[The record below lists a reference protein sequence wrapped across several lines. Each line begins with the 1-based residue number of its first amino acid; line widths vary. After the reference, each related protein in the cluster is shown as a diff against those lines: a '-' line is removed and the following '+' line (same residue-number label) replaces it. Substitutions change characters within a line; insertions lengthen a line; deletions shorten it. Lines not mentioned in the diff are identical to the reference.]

1 VEERI
6 LGPIDLDSGTAHSG
20 GESQATDAPFGG
32 CDGCL
37 TRRAFLTQ
45 SALAAATAAF
55 LAACGDGQIGGI
67 AITDPVS
74 STTITVSA
82 FPGLATAG
90 TLVLIDGS
98 RAVKRTGAT
107 TFVAFSRS
115 CTHQGFPVD
124 LSGSGF
130 LCNNHGS
137 RFDNNGHVT
146 LGPAALNLTELVTS
160 YDAATDTLTIG

>member
-1 VEERI
+1 MEERI
-6 LGPIDLDSGTAHSG
+6 LDRIAFDSDRQVADAQFSG
-20 GESQATDAPFGG
+20 CHG
-32 CDGCL
+32 CVS
-37 TRRAFLTQ
+37 RRAFLTQ

-55 LAACGDGQIGGI
+55 LAACGDSQIGGA

-74 STTITVSA
+74 STTITVSG
-82 FPGLATAG
+82 FPGLATVD
-90 TLVLIDGS
+90 TLVIIDGS

-160 YDAATDTLTIG
+160 YDAATDKLTIG